1 MVVNGYTAPGVSGSY
16 FKKLNRKNLFF
27 MKVLLLFIVG
37 CLYATVLSAQ
47 KVTISGYIKDVSSKE
62 VLIGAS
68 VYNTNNKTGTATN
81 QYGFFS
87 LTVATADTV
96 ELLISFSGY
105 SLQAKKIVAKENIQ
119 LDVLMENAAGTL
131 SEVIITSGK
140 NNRNVQKAQMGV
152 IDVPIRAII
161 NLPVLLGERDIMKI
175 IQLLPGVQ
183 GGQEGT
189 SGFYVRGG
197 NLDQNLVQ
205 LDEATV
211 YNPNHL
217 FGLFSTFNVNAV
229 NSVQLIK
236 GGFQA
241 EYGGRLSSILN
252 ITLKDGNK
260 TKYQVEGGIGLL
272 SNNLTVQGPIQK
284 NKSSFI
290 VSARRSHIDLL
301 LNGFS
306 AAKGSKKS
314 TSYKFYDVNAK
325 MNFELGKK
333 DHLFLS
339 FFKGN
344 DNAAYNNA
352 NSLNYTTDFGN
363 STATLRWNHLFG
375 SKTFS
380 NTSVIYND
388 YNLALSTSQNN
399 YYSLLYTGV
408 RDITAK
414 TDFTITPN
422 TKHKIKAGFTYT
434 RHRLSPASFSAA
446 IPRRGNRITI
456 NKDSI
461 NKLYSNEMA
470 FYLGDEFDASQKFS
484 VNYGVRVPIF
494 TASGK
499 TYSFIEP
506 RITTKLSVSPDASI
520 KASYTK
526 MNQFLHLIP
535 NSTAGL
541 PTDIWVPSSNKTKP
555 QSSTQYALGYFQ
567 NFKDNEIE
575 TSVEVYYKKMDNQV
589 LFGEGKQLRINV
601 NLDSLIVHGQGDS
614 YGAEFFVKKNTG
626 KLTGWISY
634 TLSKTTQKFND
645 LNFGKEFP
653 FKYDRRHNLS
663 ITASYQF
670 TKAWTFSS
678 VFVFSTGAAFT
689 VPTGRISTL
698 NSGTIFEGNYYVY
711 EGRNNNRLASYH
723 RLDIAASNKKTVK
736 MFKKRYEREW
746 VFGLYNTY
754 SRQNPYFVY
763 FEIDA
768 LTSKPTA
775 KQVSLLPI
783 IPSVSFNFKF

>member
-1 MVVNGYTAPGVSGSY
+1 MQKTILSLASI
-16 FKKLNRKNLFF
+16 LF
-27 MKVLLLFIVG
+27 VFI
-37 CLYATVLSAQ
+37 ASAQ
-47 KVTISGYIKDVSSKE
+47 KITISGYIKEAISNE
-62 VLIGAS
+62 ALIGAS
-68 VYNTNNKTGTATN
+68 VVNANTKTGTSTN

-87 LTVATADTV
+87 ITVSAADTI
-96 ELLISFSGY
+96 ELLISYQGY
-105 SLQAKKIVAKENIQ
+105 KIAAKKIAAKENIRIDIF
-119 LDVLMENAAGTL
+119 LESSTGLLG
-131 SEVIITSGK
+131 EVVVTAGK

-152 IDVPIRAII
+152 IDVPLKAIK

-189 SGFYVRGG
+189 TGFYVRGG
-197 NLDQNLVQ
+197 NQDQNLVQ

-229 NSVQLIK
+229 NNVQLIK
-236 GGFQA
+236 GGFPA

-252 ITLKDGNK
+252 ITMKEGNK

-290 VSARRSHIDLL
+290 ISARRSHIDVLL
-301 LNGFS
+301 KAFGTP
-306 AAKGSKKS
+306 KK
-314 TSYKFYDVNAK
+314 TTTYKFYDLNAK
-325 MNFELGKK
+325 MNFECGKK
-333 DHLFLS
+333 DHLFIS

-344 DNAAYNNA
+344 DDASYNNV

-363 STATLRWNHLFG
+363 STGTFRWNHLFG
-375 SKTFS
+375 NKTFA

-399 YYSLLYTGV
+399 YYSLLFTGV
-408 RDITAK
+408 KDVSAKSDIT
-414 TDFTITPN
+414 IIPN
-422 TKHKIKAGFTYT
+422 TKHKIKTGFTIT
-434 RHRLSPASFSAA
+434 RHQLSPASFSAQ
-446 IPRRGNRITI
+446 IPRRGNRLTI

-461 NKLYSNEMA
+461 DKLNSTEMA
-470 FYLGDEFDASQKFS
+470 FYTGDEFDLSEKFS
-484 VNYGVRVPIF
+484 VNYGIRVPFF

-506 RITTKLSVSPDASI
+506 RITTKLSLGPVASI
-520 KASYTK
+520 KASYTR

-535 NSTAGL
+535 SSTAGL
-541 PTDIWVPSSNKTKP
+541 PTDIWVPSGKRTKP
-555 QSSTQYALGYFQ
+555 QSATQYALGYFR
-567 NFKDNEIE
+567 NFKDNDIE
-575 TSVEVYYKKMDNQV
+575 TSMEVYYKKMDNQS
-589 LFGEGKQLRINV
+589 LFGEGKQLKINS
-601 NLDSLIVHGQGDS
+601 NLDSLLVYGKGES

-626 KLTGWISY
+626 KLTGWIAY
-634 TLSKTTQKFND
+634 TLSKTIQHFND
-645 LNFGKEFP
+645 LNFGKKFP
-653 FKYDRRHNLS
+653 FKYDRRHVLS
-663 ITASYQF
+663 VTASYQL
-670 TKAWTFSS
+670 TKRWTFST

-711 EGRNNNRLASYH
+711 DSRNNYRFASYH
-723 RLDIAASNKKTVK
+723 RLDLSFANKKTVK
-736 MFKKRYEREW
+736 LFKKHYEREW
-746 VFGLYNTY
+746 TFGLYNTY
-754 SRQNPYFVY
+754 SRLNPYFVY

-783 IPSVSFNFKF
+783 VPSVSFNFKF